1 MSLNPSHQPVD
12 KDARAIG
19 QTSSAGKQ
27 ACVYIYPGEMYW
39 IILGDLRHGTLVKTL
54 WVFGPLKGK
63 DDLLLKHTGQP
74 IHLKNRV
81 EEDSMVRD
89 N

>member
-39 IILGDLRHGTLVKTL
+39 VILGDLRHGT
-54 WVFGPLKGK
+54 
-63 DDLLLKHTGQP
+63 
-74 IHLKNRV
+74 
-81 EEDSMVRD
+81 
-89 N
+89 